1 MTRFEFTLQELDAA
15 LEALASIVPAPQRVP
30 YKDGYVM
37 RYLEQ
42 TDQQAIVLKLA
53 RIISCIRAA
62 EILLRTG
69 HLQEL
74 GMLQRVLDETNE
86 DITFLCGPFIGGAR
100 ETRHDQFL
108 EYFWQEEFDEGVAPM
123 DAPQKRG
130 MVSRDKIIAY
140 NARTMPSGDPS
151 TNSKAST
158 TLHKAYSGF
167 VHGAA
172 PHIMDLYGGD
182 PPRFQ
187 TAGLLGT
194 SRMSD
199 SKDDFA
205 NYPYRA
211 LMTCAVAAKALGS
224 PAFDRLYRSVQT
236 IENAMK
242 SGK

>member
-1 MTRFEFTLQELDAA
+1 VTPFEFTLQEHNAG
-15 LEALASIVPAPQRVP
+15 LEALASIVPAPQQVP
-30 YKDGYVM
+30 YMDGFVM
-37 RYLEQ
+37 RYVEK

-53 RIISCIRAA
+53 RLISCVRAA

-86 DITFLCGPFIGGAR
+86 NITFLCGPFIGGAR
-100 ETRHDQFL
+100 EARHDQFL

-140 NARTMPSGDPS
+140 NARTMPGGDPS
-151 TNSKAST
+151 TNSKATT
-158 TLHKAYSGF
+158 TLHKTYSGF

-194 SRMSD
+194 SRMFD
-199 SKDDFA
+199 SMGDFA

-224 PAFDRLYRSVQT
+224 PVFDRLYKSVQT
-236 IENAMK
+236 I
-242 SGK
+242 GKATGLGE